1 MNVFNLIGNVGGDPE
16 TRSFES
22 GSKLVEFSV
31 AENRKFKGETLTNWF
46 RCKAWGQKAELI
58 EKYVS
63 KGDKVA
69 ISGRIEI
76 RKDDQGRY
84 WTDVIVNQ
92 IEFLGRRATDDAA
105 SSTGDKVAAPS
116 DDLPW

>member
-1 MNVFNLIGNVGGDPE
+1 MNNFTVVGNVGGDPE

-58 EKYVS
+58 QKYVS

-69 ISGRIEI
+69 INGRIEI
-76 RKDDQGRY
+76 RKDEQGRY

-92 IEFLGRRATDDAA
+92 IEFLGRRA
-105 SSTGDKVAAPS
+105 VAEEGGSQSPS
-116 DDLPW
+116 EPGDDLPW

>member
-1 MNVFNLIGNVGGDPE
+1 MNIFTVIGNVGGDPE
-16 TRSFES
+16 VRTFDS

-46 RCKAWGQKAELI
+46 RCKAWGQKGELI
-58 EKYVS
+58 AQYVK
-63 KGDKVA
+63 KGDK
-69 ISGRIEI
+69 IGINGRIEI
-76 RKDDQGRY
+76 RKDEQGRY

-92 IEFLGRRATDDAA
+92 VEFLGRRDGEGATAPAPA
-105 SSTGDKVAAPS
+105 SESK

>member
-16 TRSFES
+16 VKNFGS

-31 AENRKFKGETLTNWF
+31 AENRKYKGETMTNWF
-46 RCKAWGQKAELI
+46 RCKAWGQKADLVEQ
-58 EKYVS
+58 YVK

-69 ISGRIEI
+69 LSGRIEI

-92 IEFLGRRATDDAA
+92 IEFLGKRAVESEAVSAKGNDD
-105 SSTGDKVAAPS
+105 S